1 MLGIPQFCN
10 LFVCGKRLHSDC
22 DFLSVVY
29 RVLPS
34 DNLCLI
40 TVILWENN
48 KIYGAML
55 ILVSYMI
62 NEVKHVVVLL
72 VLHLEPNHRKRK
84 TTRLKKIHLKST
96 LRRYVTL
103 ASKNCGR
110 KFCYITIEILFWS
123 SIIGV
128 LTLEQYRLFISACS
142 WRQPSLNYKL
152 LAVLS
157 FFFKG
162 VVVRYLI
169 PKSSSIVGFCSI
181 SLGLFCNLLQVTTWS
196 YCFARLRVPR
206 CFARDSAL

>member
-1 MLGIPQFCN
+1 MQ
-10 LFVCGKRLHSDC
+10 
-22 DFLSVVY
+22 SVNT
-29 RVLPS
+29 S
-34 DNLCLI
+34 I
-40 TVILWENN
+40 IHMT
-48 KIYGAML
+48 
-55 ILVSYMI
+55 
-62 NEVKHVVVLL
+62 NEVKHVVVSL

-103 ASKNCGR
+103 ASKTCSW

-123 SIIGV
+123 SIIDIIGV
-128 LTLEQYRLFISACS
+128 LTLEQYRLFISVCP

-152 LAVLS
+152 LTILS

-169 PKSSSIVGFCSI
+169 PKFSIVAFCSI

-196 YCFARLRVPR
+196 
-206 CFARDSAL
+206 